1 MYRGKENS
9 FYQTKWTAKRTI
21 NIRLRNEK
29 ESQNKS
35 FRDLIKKSKSE
46 KN

>member
-1 MYRGKENS
+1 MYLGKENS
-9 FYQTKWTAKRTI
+9 LLSKWTAKRTI
-21 NIRLRNEK
+21 NIRLKNEK